1 MLTPYKRGQGD
12 AEISDETTPTKR
24 LLVGLVRQGRSEGV
38 EFSSL
43 VWVLMRPRSES
54 LDDFE
59 MTDATTWSD
68 TSENI
73 CYGAVGQLSV
83 AV

>member
-24 LLVGLVRQGRSEGV
+24 LLVGLDRQGRSEGV

-43 VWVLMRPRSES
+43 VWVLMRWPSLGRSHFINNCPR
-54 LDDFE
+54 
-59 MTDATTWSD
+59 
-68 TSENI
+68 
-73 CYGAVGQLSV
+73 
-83 AV
+83 

>member
-43 VWVLMRPRSES
+43 VPRSES

>member
-24 LLVGLVRQGRSEGV
+24 LLVGLSRQGRSEEV
-38 EFSSL
+38 EISSL
-43 VWVLMRPRSES
+43 VPRSEP

-59 MTDATTWSD
+59 MTDATTGSD
-68 TSENI
+68 ASENI